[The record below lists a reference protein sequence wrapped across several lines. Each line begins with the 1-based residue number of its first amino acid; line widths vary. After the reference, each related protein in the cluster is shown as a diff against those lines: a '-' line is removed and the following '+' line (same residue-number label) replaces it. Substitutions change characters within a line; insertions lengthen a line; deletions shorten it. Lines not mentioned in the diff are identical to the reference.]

1 VQSLKPSVR
10 PNSGTAGSNRADPG
24 DGGLLSNSTREPRHD
39 DLVFVAV
46 LGQLMIKL
54 VLLCA
59 GALTIGSIIL
69 IVATLLAP
77 DPTDEAPQ

>member
-1 VQSLKPSVR
+1 MM
-10 PNSGTAGSNRADPG
+10 G
-24 DGGLLSNSTREPRHD
+24 

-46 LGQLMIKL
+46 LCQLIIKL

-59 GALTIGSIIL
+59 GALTIGSITL

-77 DPTDEAPQ
+77 DPTDEAPR